1 MNPYEVLGLDNNAS
15 QDEIKEKYRVLLEE
29 YTMNQDE
36 TTEDKIQLLNDAYD
50 KLVNRNLYKEIRAL
64 IERKNF
70 AAAEAR
76 LNVANDRSN
85 AEWNYLQGFVCVQKG
100 WFETGLNYLRKSV
113 ELDPE
118 NTEYLS
124 SLNTLQA
131 RVIEYATKYANM
143 RSVPKQGPPAGN
155 NNMNAC
161 GGGGGGGNGGMC

>member
-1 MNPYEVLGLDNNAS
+1 MVNPYEVLGIDKNAS
-15 QDEIKEKYRVLLEE
+15 QDEIKEKYRVMLEE
-29 YTMNQDE
+29 YTLNQDE
-36 TTEDKIQLLNDAYD
+36 TTEDKIQKLNDAYD
-50 KLVNRNLYKEIRAL
+50 MLVNGNLYREIRGL

-76 LNVANDRSN
+76 LNIANDRN
-85 AEWNYLQGFVCVQKG
+85 NGEWNYLQSFVCVQKG
-100 WFETGLNYLRKSV
+100 WFETGLNYLRKAV

-143 RSVPKQGPPAGN
+143 RTMPKNVGGN

-161 GGGGGGGNGGMC
+161 GNSGGGNGGMC

>member
-1 MNPYEVLGLDNNAS
+1 MNPYEVLGIDNNAS

-36 TTEDKIQLLNDAYD
+36 TTEEKIQKLNDAYD
-50 KLVNRNLYKEIRAL
+50 MLVNGNLYREIRGL

-76 LNVANDRSN
+76 LNIANDRDN
-85 AEWNYLQGFVCVQKG
+85 GEWNYLQGFVCVQKG
-100 WFETGLNYLRKSV
+100 WFETGLNYLRKAV

-124 SLNTLQA
+124 SLNTLHA

-143 RSVPKQGPPAGN
+143 KSVPRQVPGNNN

-161 GGGGGGGNGGMC
+161 GGNGGGNGGMC